1 MFRFTNHARFLASI
15 FLAVFVFS
23 AVAQAQTKSREVS
36 IGLQAAITSMDPH
49 FHNLS
54 PNNALSLHIF
64 QPLIQRDENQKLVPG
79 LATAWKALDDLTWEF
94 KLRKNVRFHDGS
106 PFTAEDVVFTLK
118 RVPDVPNSPSS
129 FATFTKPIIDVKVVD
144 PHTIIFKTATAH
156 VLLPSDLA
164 SVMIVSK
171 LHGEKATTADYNSG
185 KAAIGT
191 GPYKFAEY
199 VPNQRVVFTANYG
212 YWGGEEP
219 WDKITYKML
228 TNPAARVAALLSADV
243 QMIETVPTAD
253 IAKLSKDKNYNLVD
267 KVSNRVIYVH
277 LNQSTDK
284 SPPFVFD
291 KAGKP
296 LDKNPFKDVRVRKAL
311 SMAINRDAIVDR
323 VMEKK
328 AVAAAQLLPDFF
340 YGTSKKLKPAK
351 FDPEGAKKLLAE
363 AGYPNGFAMTLHGP
377 NNRYINDANIV
388 QAIAQMYTRIGID
401 AKVETMPSAVYFTRA
416 TKLEF
421 GYMVLGWGTESGE
434 QGSAMRSLLATFDQA
449 KGMGVTNRGR
459 YSNPAFDKVLSDALV
474 TMDDKKREVMIQEAA
489 EMVMADV
496 GLIPLH
502 YEVSTWATAKG
513 FKYIA
518 RTDQYTLASGL
529 KPLK

>member
-1 MFRFTNHARFLASI
+1 MFRFTNHARFLFSI
-15 FLAVFVFS
+15 LLAVF
-23 AVAQAQTKSREVS
+23 AVAAGAQAQTKSREVS

-64 QPLIQRDENQKLVPG
+64 QPLVQRDENQKLIAG
-79 LATAWKALDDLTWEF
+79 LATSWKPLDDLTWEF
-94 KLRKNVRFHDGS
+94 KLRKNVRFHDGT
-106 PFTAEDVVFTLK
+106 PFTADDVVFTLK

-129 FATFTKPIIDVKVVD
+129 FATFTKPIIDVKVLD

-164 SVMIVSK
+164 SVMIVSR

-199 VPNQRVVFTANYG
+199 VPNQRVVFTASYG

-228 TNPAARVAALLSADV
+228 TNPAARVAALLSGDV

-291 KAGKP
+291 KSGKP
-296 LDKNPFKDVRVRKAL
+296 LDKNPFKDLRVRKAL

-388 QAIAQMYTRIGID
+388 QAIAQMYSRIGID

-421 GYMVLGWGTESGE
+421 AYMVLGWGTESGE

-474 TMDDKKREVMIQEAA
+474 TMDDKKREAMIQQAA
-489 EMVMADV
+489 EIVMDDV

>member
-1 MFRFTNHARFLASI
+1 MFRFTNHARFLFSI
-15 FLAVFVFS
+15 LLAVF
-23 AVAQAQTKSREVS
+23 AVAAGAQAQTKSREVS

-64 QPLIQRDENQKLVPG
+64 QPLVQRDENQKLIAG
-79 LATAWKALDDLTWEF
+79 LATSWKPLDDLTWEF
-94 KLRKNVRFHDGS
+94 KLRKNVRFHDGT
-106 PFTAEDVVFTLK
+106 PFTADDVVFTLK

-129 FATFTKPIIDVKVVD
+129 FATFTKPIIDVKVLD

-164 SVMIVSK
+164 SVMIVSR

-199 VPNQRVVFTANYG
+199 VHSQRVVFTASYG

-228 TNPAARVAALLSADV
+228 TNPAARVAALLSGDV

-291 KAGKP
+291 KSGKP
-296 LDKNPFKDVRVRKAL
+296 LDKNPFKDLRVRKAL

-388 QAIAQMYTRIGID
+388 QAIAQMYSRIGID

-421 GYMVLGWGTESGE
+421 AYMVLGWGTESGE

-474 TMDDKKREVMIQEAA
+474 TMDDKKREAMIQQAA
-489 EMVMADV
+489 EIVMDDV